1 MLVIISLILSSLS
14 LIMCVLLAFNA
25 GARLAEI
32 QKSTKDLDWQA
43 VADLTG
49 EVGSVK
55 RSMLKLNQR
64 LNGMESGS
72 KVEQELLA
80 ALAQGQVQQTNGV
93 IQQNVKG
100 G

>member
-1 MLVIISLILSSLS
+1 MIYLALILSTLSLIL
-14 LIMCVLLAFNA
+14 CVLVAYNA
-25 GARLAEI
+25 GARLGEI
-32 QKSTKDLDWQA
+32 QKATKDLDWQA

-80 ALAQGQVQQTNGV
+80 ALAQGQAQQPNGA
-93 IQQNVKG
+93 IQQNVRG